1 VPSTVYR
8 IDPLTDPRWAL
19 LVARHP
25 RASVFHTPAWL
36 AALQRTYGYRPVV
49 FSTSPSDAPLC
60 SGVLFCEIRSWLTG
74 CRLVSLPFSDHCDPL
89 ADDSQ
94 QVRDILDHVAAARQ
108 EHGWRYV
115 EVRPVADDVDSGSFA
130 VSAEYLFHV
139 LPLDRDPEVLF
150 RRFHKSSTQ
159 RKVLRALREGLSCE
173 AGRDARLIRQFYR
186 LLVVTR
192 RRHGLPPQPFE
203 WFGNLADTFGETLTV
218 LIASHRG
225 RPLAGMI
232 TLRHGTTTV
241 YKYGGSEVAGH
252 PLGAMHLLFWNA
264 IQEACARGGTGM
276 DLGRTDFED
285 AGLARFKERW
295 GAIRKPLRYWRS
307 PGVPGAGARAHDRLA
322 RWGAEQAPPSWRA
335 AVGRVLYRHFG

>member
-1 VPSTVYR
+1 
-8 IDPLTDPRWAL
+8 L

-36 AALQRTYGYRPVV
+36 AALQRTYGYRPVA
-49 FSTSPSDAPLC
+49 FSTSRSDAPLC

-89 ADDSQ
+89 ADDPQ
-94 QVRDILDHVAAARQ
+94 QVRDILDHVAGVRQ

-115 EVRPVADDVDSGSFA
+115 ECRPIATDDVDSASFA
-130 VSAEYLFHV
+130 VSAEYLFHLV
-139 LPLDRDPEVLF
+139 PLDRDPEVLF

-159 RKVLRALREGLSCE
+159 RKILRAQREGLSCE
-173 AGRDARLIRQFYR
+173 AGRDARLLRQFYE

-203 WFGNLADTFGETLTV
+203 WFANLADCFRETMTV
-218 LIASHRG
+218 QIASHRG

-264 IQEACARGGTGM
+264 ILEACAGGDTCM
-276 DLGRTDFED
+276 DLGRTDMED

-295 GAIRKPLRYWRS
+295 GAGRTPLRYWRS
-307 PGVPGAGARAHDRLA
+307 PGVQSTGARARIRLA
-322 RWGAEQAPPSWRA
+322 RWGADWAPHSWRA

>member
-1 VPSTVYR
+1 M
-8 IDPLTDPRWAL
+8 TDPRWAL

-25 RASVFHTPAWL
+25 HASVFHTPAWL
-36 AALQRTYGYRPVV
+36 VALQRTYGYRPVV
-49 FSTSPSDAPLC
+49 FSTSRSDAPLR

-94 QVRDILDHVAAARQ
+94 QVRNILDHVAAARQ
-108 EHGWRYV
+108 EHRWRYV
-115 EVRPVADDVDSGSFA
+115 EFRPIATDDADSTSFT

-139 LPLDRDPEVLF
+139 LPLDRNPEELF

-159 RKVLRALREGLSCE
+159 RKILRAQREGLTCE
-173 AGRDARLIRQFYR
+173 AGRDARLLRQFYG

-192 RRHGLPPQPFE
+192 QRHGLPPQPFT
-203 WFGNLADTFGETLTV
+203 WFENLADGFGDAMTV
-218 LIASHRG
+218 RIASHQG
-225 RPLAGMI
+225 RPMAGMI

-252 PLGAMHLLFWNA
+252 PLGAMHLLFWNT
-264 IQEACARGGTGM
+264 IQEACVGGGTHM
-276 DLGRTDFED
+276 DLGRTDMED

-295 GAIRKPLRYWRS
+295 GAGRTTLRYWRS
-307 PGVPGAGARAHDRLA
+307 PSRPSAGARARDRLA
-322 RWGAEQAPPSWRA
+322 RWGADRAPHSVRA
-335 AVGRVLYRHFG
+335 AVGRALYRHFG